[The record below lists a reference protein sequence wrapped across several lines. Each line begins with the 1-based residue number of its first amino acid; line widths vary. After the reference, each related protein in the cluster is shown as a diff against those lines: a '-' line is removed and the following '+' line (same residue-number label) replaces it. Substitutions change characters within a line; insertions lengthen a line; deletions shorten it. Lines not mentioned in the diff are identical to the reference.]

1 MSFLRKV
8 LKPKIPVLYLNGA
21 IDNINSQFLLQ
32 QLDGVAK
39 SWGKQSALALVINSP
54 GGSAVHA
61 ETIAKEIKEYCESK
75 QIPLYTFTET
85 GAFSAGAIPL
95 FAGSKVSAQSEAL
108 VGRFVAQAQALGV
121 KNSWGIKRWTSPT
134 DS

>member
-8 LKPKIPVLYLNGA
+8 FKPKIPVLYLNGA
-21 IDNINSQFLLQ
+21 IDNVNSQFLLQ
-32 QLDGVAK
+32 ELMGIGK

-61 ETIAKEIKEYCESK
+61 ETITKEIIEYCENK

-85 GAFSAGAIPL
+85 GAFSAAAIPL
-95 FAGSKVSAQSEAL
+95 LAGRKVTAQSEAIM
-108 VGRFVAQAQALGV
+108 GRFVAQAQSLGL
-121 KNSWGIKRWTSPT
+121 KSSWGIKRWTSPT
-134 DS
+134 EA